1 MKKRLPY
8 TSPELHV
15 AEFRAEGGF
24 ALSTG
29 TGAFEEGGSL

>member
-8 TSPELHV
+8 TSPELLV
-15 AEFRAEGGF
+15 TEFRTERGF